1 MTENS
6 STSQQTP
13 DASGPK
19 DPGFHLS
26 RRDFGLGA
34 GAVVTLLG
42 FWAWNRQ
49 TSKADA
55 SDTSSATVEQ
65 SELVPAYIQITSDN
79 GVIIV
84 CPAAEMGQGVMSSL
98 TALIA
103 EEMEAD
109 WDRVRATQSSAGE
122 VYINPMKNLQ
132 ATGRSMSV
140 RGYFDM
146 LREIGARAKAMLIA
160 AAAEQWSVPSAECSA
175 AKNFVIH
182 GPTDRKASFA
192 ELVSRASALT
202 EIPPAPLKDRA
213 DYTIIGKPFLRTDLL
228 EKVTGRAV
236 FGIDASMPDM
246 LTATIALAPT
256 LQGKLTS
263 YDEQAALAVDGVRFV
278 VPTTQV
284 ESEGLAIVAD
294 TFWQAQKGLEAA
306 APVFA
311 AGPHVGL
318 NSEEMYQSMRD
329 ALGTNDRVAKDEGDV
344 AAALGNAGTSVSG
357 VYEVPY
363 LAHAPMEP
371 MSCVAHVTD
380 EACKILAPTQ
390 GPIRVRDEVAAL
402 LGFDVSQVEV
412 QRTFLGGAFGRRWQP
427 DFALQAAEI
436 SKACGRPVKLIWS
449 RETDMQHDY
458 YRPQTVL
465 SFEGG
470 LGEDGKLEALRIR
483 TAGPSIV
490 EWGKPNRLRGAPDP
504 LGVSG
509 LSDSHYNIPNMQVSW
524 TPVVSPVAVGVWRSV
539 GHSQNGFFIE
549 SIIDEMAVEANAD
562 PIAFRKSLLT
572 SDQTRLIN
580 VLDAVV
586 ELGNWRGPKGQDG
599 KAQGVAI
606 GEAYDSV
613 CAYVIDVDVQGDE
626 IRIENVACVI
636 DCGFAVSPDGVRAQ
650 MEGNVVFALSAAMYG
665 EVTVENGAV
674 VPSNFD
680 TYQTLGLSE
689 APPISIRILES
700 DGVIGGAGEPGL
712 PPFAPA
718 LTNAIFAATGK
729 RFRKLPLSSHGLY
742 LV

>member
-6 STSQQTP
+6 STSQQILDPT
-13 DASGPK
+13 GQNE
-19 DPGFHLS
+19 PGFRPS
-26 RRDFGLGA
+26 RRDFGLNTTA
-34 GAVVTLLG
+34 VTLLG
-42 FWAWNRQ
+42 FWAWSRQ
-49 TSKADA
+49 TSKVDA
-55 SDTSSATVEQ
+55 ANMSVEQ
-65 SELVPAYIQITSDN
+65 IEQTELVPAYIQITSDN
-79 GVIIV
+79 QVIIV

-109 WDRVRATQSSAGE
+109 WDSVRAAQSSAGE
-122 VYINPMKNLQ
+122 IYINPMKNLQ

-146 LREIGARAKAMLIA
+146 LREIGARAKAMLIE
-160 AAAEQWSVPSAECSA
+160 AAAEQWSVPSDECSA
-175 AKNFVIH
+175 AKNFVTH
-182 GPTDRKASFA
+182 SPTDRKASFA
-192 ELVSRASALT
+192 ELVSRAAIFT
-202 EIPPAPLKDRA
+202 EVPPAPLKERA

-236 FGIDASMPDM
+236 FGIDATMLDM

-256 LQGKLTS
+256 LQGKLTA
-263 YDEQAALAVDGVRFV
+263 YDEQAALAIDGVRFV

-284 ESEGLAIVAD
+284 ESGGLAVVAD

-306 APVFA
+306 APVFSD
-311 AGPHVGL
+311 GPQAGL
-318 NSEEMYQSMRD
+318 NSEEMYQTMRD
-329 ALGTNDRVAKDEGDV
+329 ALGQDDRIAKDEGDV
-344 AAALGNAGTSVSG
+344 EAALSGAGSPVSG
-357 VYEVPY
+357 IYEVPF

-380 EACKILAPTQ
+380 EGCRIMAPTQ
-390 GPIRVRDEVAAL
+390 GPIRLRDEVAAL
-402 LGFDVSQVEV
+402 LNLDVSQVEV

-427 DFALQAAEI
+427 DFGLQAVEI

-449 RETDMQHDY
+449 REMDMQHDY

-465 SFEGG
+465 SFDGALNQDGG
-470 LGEDGKLEALRIR
+470 VEALRIR
-483 TAGPSIV
+483 TTGPSIV
-490 EWGKPNRLRGAPDP
+490 EWGKPNRLQGRPDP

-509 LSDSHYNIPNMQVSW
+509 LSDTHYVIPNYRVSW
-524 TPVVSPVAVGVWRSV
+524 APVVSPVAVGVWRSV

-549 SIIDEMAVEANAD
+549 SIVDELATAADIDPV
-562 PIAFRKSLLT
+562 AFRKRLLPP
-572 SDQTRLIN
+572 DQTRLIN
-580 VLDAVV
+580 VLDAAA
-586 ELGNWRGPKGQDG
+586 EFGQWRGTKGQDG
-599 KAQGVAI
+599 KGQGIAI
-606 GEAYDSV
+606 AEAYDSV

-626 IRIENVACVI
+626 LKIENVACVI

-674 VPSNFD
+674 VQSNFD

-689 APPISIRILES
+689 TPPISIKILES

-729 RFRKLPLSSHGLY
+729 RIRKLPLSSHGLY

>member
-1 MTENS
+1 MTEKS
-6 STSQQTP
+6 LHSHRVVETQGQ
-13 DASGPK
+13 K
-19 DPGFHLS
+19 DEGFRPS
-26 RRDFGLGA
+26 RRDFGRGA
-34 GAVVTLLG
+34 GAVTLLS

-49 TSKADA
+49 SSKAEA
-55 SDTSSATVEQ
+55 AETSGGPIEQ
-65 SELVPAYIQITSDN
+65 TELVPAYIEITSDN
-79 GVIIV
+79 QVIIV

-109 WDRVRATQSSAGE
+109 WDNVRAAQSSAGE
-122 VYINPMKNLQ
+122 AYINPMKNLQ

-146 LREIGARAKAMLIA
+146 LREIGAQAKAMLIQ
-160 AAAEQWSVPSAECSA
+160 AAAEEWSVPGAECRAS
-175 AKNFVIH
+175 KSFVSH
-182 GPTDRKASFA
+182 ESSGRSASFA
-192 ELVSRASALT
+192 ELVSRAAVLT
-202 EIPPAPLKDRA
+202 DVPPAPLKERA
-213 DYTIIGKPFLRTDLL
+213 DYTIIGKPFLRNDLL
-228 EKVTGRAV
+228 DKVTGRAV

-256 LQGKLTS
+256 LQGTLAS
-263 YDEQAALAVDGVRFV
+263 YDEQAALAVEGVRYV

-284 ESEGLAIVAD
+284 ESEGLAIVAES
-294 TFWQAQKGLEAA
+294 FWQAQKGLEAA

-311 AGPHVGL
+311 AGPQAGL
-318 NSEEMYQSMRD
+318 NSEDMYQSMRE
-329 ALGTNDRVAKDEGDV
+329 ALGTNERVAKEDGDV
-344 AAALGNAGTSVSG
+344 ESALSDAATSVSG
-357 VYEVPY
+357 IYEVPY

-371 MSCVAHVTD
+371 MSCVAQVT
-380 EACKILAPTQ
+380 EEGCQIMAPTQ
-390 GPIRVRDEVAAL
+390 GPIRVRDEVAAFL
-402 LGFDVSQVEV
+402 EMDASQVEV
-412 QRTFLGGAFGRRWQP
+412 QRTYLGGAFGRRWQP
-427 DFALQAAEI
+427 DFALQAVEI

-449 RETDMQHDY
+449 REMDMQHDY

-470 LGEDGKLEALRIR
+470 LASDGQLDALRIR
-483 TAGPSIV
+483 TSSPSIV

-504 LGVSG
+504 LGVSA
-509 LSDSHYNIPNMQVSW
+509 LSDSHYKIPNMFVSW

-549 SIIDEMAVEANAD
+549 SIIDEMAVAANAD
-562 PIAFRKSLLT
+562 PIAFRKSLST
-572 SDQTRLIN
+572 PDQTRLIN
-580 VLDAVV
+580 VLDAVA
-586 ELGNWRGPKGQDG
+586 EFGAWRGPKGQNG

-626 IRIENVACVI
+626 LKIENVACVI

-680 TYQTLGLSE
+680 TYQTLGLAE
-689 APPISIRILES
+689 APPISIKILEN
-700 DGVIGGAGEPGL
+700 DDVIGGAGEPGL

-729 RFRKLPLSSHGLY
+729 RIRKLPLSSHGLY